1 MRLFDTARQAVVPF
15 EPYENRVGMYVC
27 GITPYDSAHLG
38 HAFAYHVY
46 DVITR
51 RLRADGVT
59 VQSVRNVTDVDD
71 DVLRVA
77 RERGVDYLTLATQE
91 LTLFDTDV
99 RDIGILAVTSE
110 PRATQHVP
118 QMVRWIEQLVAEGF
132 AYARDGWVYFDTGM
146 LPEYGRLSRL
156 DAATMITLSRERGA
170 DPDDP
175 RKRHPLDF
183 VLWQVSGPDEPH
195 WPSPWSEGRPGWH
208 IECSVM
214 STGELGVP
222 VDIHGGGDD
231 LIFPHHECELAQCEA
246 AGVAPFVRHWV
257 HVAMVRYEG
266 EKMSKSLGNLVF
278 VRKLVEHTSAATV
291 RLLLAMHHFRE
302 SWSYEAHELDD
313 AHARAETYRS
323 ATASG
328 NALAPDAARE
338 FKHEFLARI
347 DDNLDTPGALRV
359 ADDTATAILR
369 STASGAD
376 AVAGDSVLASML
388 DIIGVHFTRALPESR
403 VPSDAA

>member
-15 EPYENRVGMYVC
+15 EPYESRAGMYVC
-27 GITPYDSAHLG
+27 GITPYDAAHLG

-51 RLRADGVT
+51 RLQADGVT

-77 RERGVDYLTLATQE
+77 RERGIDYLTLGTHE
-91 LTLFDTDV
+91 LSLFDADM
-99 RDIGILAVTSE
+99 RDIGLLPVTSE

-118 QMVRWIEQLVAEGF
+118 QMVRWIERLVDDGF
-132 AYARDGWVYFDTGM
+132 AYASDGWVYFDTRM
-146 LPEYGRLSRL
+146 FPDYGRLSHL
-156 DAATMITLSRERGA
+156 DDATMIALSRERGA
-170 DPDDP
+170 NPDDP
-175 RKRHPLDF
+175 RKRYPLDF
-183 VLWQVSGPDEPH
+183 VLWQRSAPGEPQ
-195 WPSPWSEGRPGWH
+195 WESPWSEGRPGWH

-257 HVAMVRYEG
+257 HVAMVRYQG
-266 EKMSKSLGNLVF
+266 KKMSKSLGNLVF
-278 VRKLVEHTSAATV
+278 LRMLIEQTSAATV
-291 RLLLAMHHFRE
+291 RLLLAMHHYRE
-302 SWSYEAHELDD
+302 SWSYEESELLAAD
-313 AHARAETYRS
+313 ARRETYARAM
-323 ATASG
+323 ASG
-328 NALAPDAARE
+328 NSLDPDVARA
-338 FKHEFLARI
+338 FHDEFLARI

-359 ADDTATAILR
+359 ADDAAAAIIRTDAL
-369 STASGAD
+369 GND
-376 AVAGDSVLASML
+376 AVPGDELLSDML
-388 DIIGVHFTRALPESR
+388 DIIGVRFTRA
-403 VPSDAA
+403 VA

>member
-38 HAFAYHVY
+38 HAFTYHVY

-51 RLRADGVT
+51 RLQADGVT

-77 RERGVDYLTLATQE
+77 RERGLDYLTLGTQE
-91 LTLFDTDV
+91 LTLFDADM
-99 RDIGILAVTSE
+99 RDIGILPVTTE

-132 AYARDGWVYFDTGM
+132 AYERDGWVYFDTRM
-146 LPEYGRLSRL
+146 FPEYGRLSRL
-156 DAATMITLSRERGA
+156 DESTMIALSRERGA

-183 VLWQVSGPDEPH
+183 VLWQVSGADEPH

-231 LIFPHHECELAQCEA
+231 LIFPHHDCELAQCEA

-257 HVAMVRYEG
+257 HVAMVRYQG

-278 VRKLVEHTSAATV
+278 VRTLVEQTSAATV
-291 RLLLAMHHFRE
+291 RLLLAMHHFHD
-302 SWSYEAHELDD
+302 SWSYEVNELASADARREMYARAMASGRALEPD
-313 AHARAETYRS
+313 VAHAFH
-323 ATASG
+323 
-328 NALAPDAARE
+328 DE
-338 FKHEFLARI
+338 FVARI

-359 ADDTATAILR
+359 IDDTAAAILR
-369 STASGAD
+369 SG
-376 AVAGDSVLASML
+376 VRGGDTVPGDETLTSML
-388 DIIGVHFTRALPESR
+388 DVLGVQFARTPA
-403 VPSDAA
+403 